1 MSWYYPPYSTRHNA
15 MDPLRRQQQP
25 NPSPQYQRLIDLI
38 NERFT
43 TNSDSDWEDIRA
55 LRFTNEELNLATDHA
70 LNLYTQW
77 LAEDLRVLWP
87 LLGGTHGQDAENAM
101 RDASYWLDQIARDRH
116 RARNNINAILIR
128 LCKARWQLR
137 TAANELDRAARR

>member
-1 MSWYYPPYSTRHNA
+1 
-15 MDPLRRQQQP
+15 MDPLRSQQQP
-25 NPSPQYQRLIDLI
+25 THSPQYQVLINLI
-38 NERFT
+38 NERFS

-55 LRFTNEELNLATDHA
+55 LRFSNEELDSATDYA

-101 RDASYWLDQIARDRH
+101 RRASEWLDRIARDRH
-116 RARNNINAILIR
+116 RARDNVNATLVR

>member
-1 MSWYYPPYSTRHNA
+1 

-25 NPSPQYQRLIDLI
+25 THSHQYQVLINLI
-38 NERFT
+38 NERFS
-43 TNSDSDWEDIRA
+43 TNSGSDWEDIRA
-55 LRFTNEELNLATDHA
+55 LRFSNEELDSATDYA

-87 LLGGTHGQDAENAM
+87 LLGSTHGQDAENSM
-101 RDASYWLDQIARDRH
+101 RHASEWLDRIARDRY
-116 RARNNINAILIR
+116 RARDNVHATLIR
-128 LCKARWQLR
+128 LCEARWQLR

>member
-1 MSWYYPPYSTRHNA
+1 
-15 MDPLRRQQQP
+15 MDPLRRQQ
-25 NPSPQYQRLIDLI
+25 SPQYQRLINLI

-43 TNSDSDWEDIRA
+43 NNSDADWEDIRA
-55 LRFTNEELNLATDHA
+55 LRFSTEELDSATNHA

-101 RDASYWLDQIARDRH
+101 RNASERLDRIAWDRH
-116 RARNNINAILIR
+116 RARDNVNAILIR
-128 LCKARWQLR
+128 LCEARWKLR